1 MLFLVPILII
11 VLSAGFGIYFLI
23 TDPTPELA
31 VHFFLLTLYFF
42 LTIHEARG
50 EPFSKSV
57 YYLLIFLLVANGIAL
72 LFFFSKHLISGI
84 ISLFF
89 AYSAWNATKRLH

>member
-1 MLFLVPILII
+1 MLILIPILVI
-11 VLSAGFGIYFLI
+11 VLSAGFGLYFLFM
-23 TDPTPELA
+23 DPTPELA
-31 VHFFLLTLYFF
+31 IHFFLLTLYFF

-50 EPFSKSV
+50 EPFSKPV
-57 YYLLIFLLVANGIAL
+57 YYLLIFLLVADGIFL

-89 AYSAWNATKRLH
+89 AYSAWKSTKRIY